1 MADLSASAF
10 ALLNNSATESEF
22 STTKLMSGLFL
33 LSATLLT
40 TELRASGEPQSGPTS
55 PQPLNRSRMGKH
67 HRTDGCCFPHRLIEK
82 PTLSPCSDTTPS
94 GIAPLF
100 V

>member
-1 MADLSASAF
+1 MADFSASA

-55 PQPLNRSRMGKH
+55 PQPLRSSRMRKH
-67 HRTDGCCFPHRLIEK
+67 QRTDGCCFPNRFIEI
-82 PTLSPCSDTTPS
+82 PTIFPCYDTTPS